1 MSETSLLK
9 VMVAYA
15 TPNHQELIELTV
27 PRGTSLDEA
36 VDLSDMQAKLPDVD
50 FASLEKGIWYEK
62 KPGNTVLADGDR
74 VEIYRPLIADAKEA
88 RRLRAERRRKD

>member
-9 VMVAYA
+9 VTVVYA
-15 TPNHQELIELTV
+15 TPNHQELIELMV

-36 VDLSDMQAKLPDVD
+36 VDLSDIQAKLPDVD

-62 KPGNTVLADGDR
+62 KPGSTVLADGDR
-74 VEIYRPLIADAKEA
+74 VEIYRPLIADAKQA